1 MKVTRQSLRELLLG
15 TGPAWLQDAG
25 LLYLRLAGSLLL
37 LTVHG
42 LPKILHFSTEM
53 QHIEDP
59 FHLGRGF
66 SLVFAIFAEVFC
78 PLLITAGLQVRASC
92 LPIVCLLAVAMF
104 VVHPE
109 WSIADGQ
116 FGWLLLIVF
125 GTIALAGGGR
135 YSIDAIIL
143 TWIRP

>member
-1 MKVTRQSLRELLLG
+1 MDMTKQSLRELLWG
-15 TGPAWLQDAG
+15 SGPAWLRDVG

-42 LPKILHFSTEM
+42 LPKILHFSTEL

-59 FHLGRGF
+59 FHFGRGF
-66 SLVFAIFAEVFC
+66 SLVFAIFAEVLC
-78 PLLITAGLQVRASC
+78 PLLIAAGLLVRASSI
-92 LPIVCLLAVAMF
+92 PIVCLLVVAMF

-109 WSIADGQ
+109 WSVADGQ

-125 GTIALAGGGR
+125 GTVALAGGGR

-143 TWIRP
+143 PRIRR

>member
-1 MKVTRQSLRELLLG
+1 MDMTKQSLRELLWG
-15 TGPAWLQDAG
+15 SGPAWLRDVG

-42 LPKILHFSTEM
+42 LPKILHFSIEL

-59 FHLGRGF
+59 FHFGRGF
-66 SLVFAIFAEVFC
+66 SLVFAIFAEVLC
-78 PLLITAGLQVRASC
+78 PLLIAAGLLVRASSI
-92 LPIVCLLAVAMF
+92 PIVCLLVVAMF

-109 WSIADGQ
+109 WSVADGQ

-125 GTIALAGGGR
+125 GTVALAGGGR

-143 TWIRP
+143 PRIRR